1 MLIAGSLENID
12 SSICHSE
19 LNSKSQELSKL
30 TFLFLNSHSSTK
42 VLIIPGGQLRE
53 SCAAELGQNR
63 NANSEF
69 ASLRDLQYCLKS
81 SKMTQ
86 FY

>member
-12 SSICHSE
+12 SGICLSE
-19 LNSKSQELSKL
+19 LNSESQELSKL
-30 TFLFLNSHSSTK
+30 TFLLLNSHSSTK

-53 SCAAELGQNR
+53 SRTAELGQNR

-81 SKMTQ
+81 
-86 FY
+86 